1 MSVHHRANY
10 ATVFIGSHLHP
21 EGETLDLDWADDAGD
36 ETETFEFDVPT
47 DDPREPYLGIQA
59 FDVGEYG
66 HEIRINGDPLSGF
79 DIPPGDGW
87 QYWVDTVT
95 GASLVEGT
103 NTIRVVRD
111 DEGNDAFAVGTVTVH
126 WKEPVE
132 E

>member
-1 MSVHHRANY
+1 MSHRANY

-21 EGETLDLDWADDAGD
+21 PDERLNLDWAADVGD
-36 ETETFEFDVPT
+36 ETDSFEFEVPT
-47 DDPREPYLGIQA
+47 DDPTEAYIGIQA

-66 HEIRINGDPLSGF
+66 HDILINGDPLSGF

-87 QYWVDTVT
+87 QYWVDTVV
-95 GASLVEGT
+95 GAELVEGT
-103 NTIRVVRD
+103 NTIRIVRD
-111 DEGNDAFAVGTVTVH
+111 KSTDDAFAVGTITIH